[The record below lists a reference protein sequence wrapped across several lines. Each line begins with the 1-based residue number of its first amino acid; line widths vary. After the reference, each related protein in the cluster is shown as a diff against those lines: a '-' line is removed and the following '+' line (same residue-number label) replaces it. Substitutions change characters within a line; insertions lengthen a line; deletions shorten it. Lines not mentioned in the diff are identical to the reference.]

1 MYSRMSDGTHLTAWV
16 SHKTK
21 ERFAALARQR
31 DVSESALL
39 KHLVEL
45 TLQTANPD
53 VQAAT
58 TDAAARRAMRLSVRL
73 RPDDQLLLRERARA
87 RGMPAAT
94 YVSVLVRAHLRALSP
109 LPKEEL
115 STLKRVVSELGAVG
129 RNLNQLA
136 RAANQGERVNGP
148 ARDDLRALLRVC
160 EGLRDHVKALLSANL
175 RSWEE
180 GYGEP
185 L

>member
-1 MYSRMSDGTHLTAWV
+1 MHLQMSDSTHLTTWV
-16 SHKTK
+16 SQKTK
-21 ERFAALARQR
+21 ERFVALARVR

-39 KHLVEL
+39 KYLVEL
-45 TLQTANPD
+45 TLQTANTESHL
-53 VQAAT
+53 AT
-58 TDAAARRAMRLSVRL
+58 TDDVARRVTRLSIRL

-94 YVSVLVRAHLRALSP
+94 YISVLVRAHLRSLSP

-115 STLKRVVSELGAVG
+115 LALKRVVSELGVVG

-136 RAANQGERVNGP
+136 RAVNQGERVAGLP
-148 ARDDLRALLRVC
+148 RDDLRALLRVC
-160 EGLRDHVKALLSANL
+160 EGLRDHVKGLLAANI
-175 RSWEE
+175 RSWAQ
-180 GYGEP
+180 GYVEP

>member
-16 SHKTK
+16 THKTK

-45 TLQTANPD
+45 TLQTTNTD
-53 VQAAT
+53 VEAASA
-58 TDAAARRAMRLSVRL
+58 DEAARRAVRFSIRL
-73 RPDDQLLLRERARA
+73 RPDDRLLLRERARA

-94 YVSVLVRAHLRALSP
+94 YVSVLARAHLRSLSP

-115 STLKRVVSELGAVG
+115 LALKRVVSELGAVG

-136 RAANQGERVNGP
+136 RTANQDERVTGP
-148 ARDDLRALLRVC
+148 VRDDLRALLKVC
-160 EGLRDHVKALLSANL
+160 EGLRDHVKALLVANV
-175 RSWEE
+175 RSWAQ
-180 GYGEP
+180 GHGGV
-185 L
+185 